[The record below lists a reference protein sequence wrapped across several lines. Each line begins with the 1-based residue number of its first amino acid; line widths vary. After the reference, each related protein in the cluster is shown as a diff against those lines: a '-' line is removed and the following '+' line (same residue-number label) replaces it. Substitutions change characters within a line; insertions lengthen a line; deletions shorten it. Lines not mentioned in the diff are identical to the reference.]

1 MRVLGLVLAGGLVA
15 TASMS
20 AHAVPLGS
28 DAERLA
34 TVAAPGIVQ
43 AWDGCGWGWHPVPG
57 HWSQRRGDGFRRIVR
72 RTATTGAGTLMRV
85 GKAPLKDGVIT
96 AAGEARTGVGVGPTA
111 HNLRGDGNLGDRPGS
126 LVRRQHEPA
135 AGYKCAAAQELKTV
149 AAGAMFTK
157 DIFFGMN
164 ILSLASP

>member
-57 HWSQRRGDGFRRIVR
+57 HWSQWRGGWVPPHCAPNRYY
-72 RTATTGAGTLMRV
+72 GGWNPYAG
-85 GKAPLKDGVIT
+85 GQGPLKDGVIT
-96 AAGEARTGVGVGPTA
+96 AAGEARKGVGVGPTA
-111 HNLRGDGNLGDRPGS
+111 HNL
-126 LVRRQHEPA
+126 
-135 AGYKCAAAQELKTV
+135 
-149 AAGAMFTK
+149 
-157 DIFFGMN
+157 
-164 ILSLASP
+164 

>member
-1 MRVLGLVLAGGLVA
+1 MGRHIRGYGTKRRPRHVVDGRRGACVGGGPKMRVLGLVLAGGLVA

-96 AAGEARTGVGVGPTA
+96 AAGEARTG
-111 HNLRGDGNLGDRPGS
+111 
-126 LVRRQHEPA
+126 
-135 AGYKCAAAQELKTV
+135 
-149 AAGAMFTK
+149 
-157 DIFFGMN
+157 
-164 ILSLASP
+164 